1 MDQIRLRPVRISR
14 VQVSTLTFLRCFDNI
29 GNNIDNACEKP
40 VLFSPEFVRG
50 WGWSSPARNNCRK
63 DDQWSSSLLFVSGQ
77 LQVTGVSWNS
87 TGSVIAVAYP
97 LCSDQST
104 FHLMKMIII
113 IIMPSYYMT
122 VSWRRRRRFIRA
134 WFLYFFVLHSVFF
147 LFPGNW
153 VLGSKNSNSDKCIC
167 IVP

>member
-1 MDQIRLRPVRISR
+1 M
-14 VQVSTLTFLRCFDNI
+14 
-29 GNNIDNACEKP
+29 
-40 VLFSPEFVRG
+40 
-50 WGWSSPARNNCRK
+50 
-63 DDQWSSSLLFVSGQ
+63 SGQ

-122 VSWRRRRRFIRA
+122 VFVKEEEEVYSSLI
-134 WFLYFFVLHSVFF
+134 FVLFCIAWRIF
-147 LFPGNW
+147 LFPGN
-153 VLGSKNSNSDKCIC
+153 
-167 IVP
+167 